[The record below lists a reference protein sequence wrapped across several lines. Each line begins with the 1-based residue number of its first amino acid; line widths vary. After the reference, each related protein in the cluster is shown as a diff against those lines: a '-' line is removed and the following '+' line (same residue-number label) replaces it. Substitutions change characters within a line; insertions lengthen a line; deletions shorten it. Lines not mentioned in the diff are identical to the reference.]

1 MESEMSKAG
10 KRLIESMKQAVAIAK
25 GEADPSTYRVHSVGR
40 GLNVQAIRLRLGL
53 SQAKFAAR
61 FGFSVDTVRKW
72 EQHQREPTG
81 AARVLL
87 TVIDKNPQA
96 VIDALEAAFV
106 RSPSATKTMQ
116 QPLG

>member
-1 MESEMSKAG
+1 MSKAD
-10 KRLIESMKQAVAIAK
+10 KRLIQSMKEAVAIIN
-25 GEADPSTYRVHSVGR
+25 GEADPSTYVVHSR
-40 GLNVQAIRLRLGL
+40 GPEPNVMAIRLRLGL

-61 FGFSVDTVRKW
+61 FGFPLDTLRKW

-96 VIDALEAAFV
+96 VIDALESV
-106 RSPSATKTMQ
+106 
-116 QPLG
+116 